1 MRIRPLV
8 FALSALLPVAA
19 SAGSP
24 RVTLTYPAAAQRGA
38 EQEITFSGSSL
49 EDAKTVL
56 FDEPGLEVTWVSADK
71 GKFVAK
77 IKATPEARLGEHS
90 YRVVTASGL
99 SDVRLFYVTPFP
111 LVAEVE
117 DPKAPDKVQPVALG
131 TTVYGRAQN
140 EDQDKFEV
148 ELKKGERLSVE
159 VIGMRLLTQSM
170 FDPYLSIR
178 GATGDL
184 LAEVDDCAF
193 SRQDPVASIIAP
205 EDGKY
210 VVMVKDSTNSGGG
223 ACNYLVNIGKFPR
236 PLIAYPL
243 GGPAGEDLKV
253 QLIGDAAGTIEKTI
267 KLPAKVDDRFE
278 VFAEQGQPAPQPN
291 YIRVSQLP
299 NILEHEPNDT
309 ITEPTPSNAALP
321 LALNGIIEKKGDVD
335 CFKFTAAK
343 GADYDVSV
351 FARRLRSPLDSI
363 FDIYDLKG
371 NRVGGN
377 DDAGGPDSYLRWKAP
392 ADAEYIL
399 SIRDQLFRGGPTFAY
414 RVEITQVKPKITAY
428 LPEMVINQN
437 QERRAFVVPKG
448 NRYASLVRVKRMDVG
463 GEIKLE
469 AMDLPPGLKVSAPLI
484 DKTVDT
490 VPVVFEAAGD
500 AAPTAKPFTFKAELT
515 EPPKDVVVT
524 SAIEHNLDIAE
535 NGNQRPYYTI
545 QADTL
550 PVAIT
555 DEIPV
560 KLEVVQPKVPL
571 LQAGSL
577 VLKVRAERKNDFKG
591 AINLALLYTPPGMG
605 TGGTVPIKE
614 NENEGTLAVSANGNA
629 PLQKWKV
636 CVVGNADF
644 GKGIVWFS
652 SQLIEIEVAAPY
664 VAGQIA
670 RSFVDQGDTTTM
682 TVKLDQKLPFEGKAK
697 LQLLGL
703 PPNTTADE
711 QEITK
716 ETTQVKFEVKADKN
730 APAATHK
737 QLFCQF
743 TLARDGENMT
753 SAFANGGVL
762 RVDKATVAKN
772 EETKK

>member
-1 MRIRPLV
+1 MKIRPAV
-8 FALSALLPVAA
+8 AVLSALLPVAA
-19 SAGSP
+19 FAGSP
-24 RVTLTYPAAAQRGA
+24 KVTATYPAAAQRGA
-38 EQEITFSGSSL
+38 EQEVTFSGSGL
-49 EDAKTVL
+49 EDAKSVL
-56 FDEPGLEVTWVSADK
+56 FDEPGLEVTWVSSEK
-71 GKFVAK
+71 NKFVAK
-77 IKATPEARLGEHS
+77 VKAAATARLGEHS
-90 YRVVTASGL
+90 FRVITASGL

-111 LVAEVE
+111 LLAEVE
-117 DPKAPDKVQPVALG
+117 DPKAPDNVQPVTLG
-131 TTVYGRAQN
+131 TTVFGRAQN

-148 ELKKGERLSVE
+148 ELKKGARLSVE
-159 VIGMRLLTQSM
+159 VIGVRLATQAV

-178 GATGDL
+178 GPGGEQ
-184 LAEVDDCAF
+184 LAEVDDIAF
-193 SRQDPVASIIAP
+193 SQQDPVASIVAP
-205 EDGKY
+205 ADGKY
-210 VVMVKDSTNSGGG
+210 VVMVKDSTNSGTGT
-223 ACNYLVNIGKFPR
+223 CNYLVNIGSFPR

-243 GGPAGEDLKV
+243 GGPAGEDLKLR
-253 QLIGDAAGTIEKTI
+253 LIGDASGPIEKTV
-267 KLPAKVDDRFE
+267 KLPAQTDPRFE
-278 VFAEQGQPAPQPN
+278 VFVEDGQPAPQPN

-299 NILEHEPNDT
+299 NILEQEPNET
-309 ITEPTPSNAALP
+309 VNQPTPSNAALP
-321 LALNGIIEKKGDVD
+321 LALNGIVEKKGDVD

-343 GADYDVSV
+343 GADYDVNV
-351 FARRLRSPLDSI
+351 YARQLRSPLDSI

-392 ADAEYIL
+392 ADGEFIL

-414 RVEITQVKPKITAY
+414 RVELAQVKPKIAAY

-437 QERRAFVVPKG
+437 QERRAVVVPKG
-448 NRYASLVRVKRMDVG
+448 NRYASLVRVKRQDIG
-463 GEIKLE
+463 GEIKLT
-469 AMDLPPGLKVSAPLI
+469 ATDLPPGVTVAAPNI
-484 DKTVDT
+484 DKSVDT
-490 VPVVFEAAGD
+490 VPVVFEAAPD
-500 AAPTAKPFTFKAELT
+500 AATTAKAFTFKSELT
-515 EPPKDVVVT
+515 EPPKDVTVA
-524 SAIEHNLDIAE
+524 SAIEHSLDISE

-545 QADTL
+545 RTDTL
-550 PVAIT
+550 PVAIA

-560 KLEVVQPKVPL
+560 KLEVEQPKVPL
-571 LQAGSL
+571 LQTGSL
-577 VLKVRAERKNDFKG
+577 VLKVKAARKNDFKG
-591 AINLALLYTPPGMG
+591 PINIALLYTPPGLG
-605 TGGTVPIKE
+605 TGGTAPIKE
-614 NENEGTLAVSANGNA
+614 NESEGTLTVSANGNA

-636 CVVGNADF
+636 CVVGSADF
-644 GKGIVWFS
+644 GKGTVWFS
-652 SQLIEIEVAAPY
+652 TQLIEIEVASPY

-682 TVKLDQKLPFEGKAK
+682 TVKIDQKLPFKGKAK

-703 PPNTTADE
+703 PPNTTAND

-716 ETTQVKFEVKADKN
+716 ETTEVKFEVKANAN

>member
-1 MRIRPLV
+1 MRIRSLAL
-8 FALSALLPVAA
+8 ALSAVLPVVAC
-19 SAGSP
+19 AGSP
-24 RVTLTYPAAAQRGA
+24 HIVATYPAAAQRGG
-38 EQEITFSGSSL
+38 EQEVTFTGSNL
-49 EDAKTVL
+49 DDAKNVF
-56 FDEPGLEVTWVSADK
+56 FDEPGFEVTWVSADK

-77 IKATPEARLGEHS
+77 VKVAPEARLGEHPF
-90 YRVVTASGL
+90 RVVTASGL
-99 SDVRLFYVTPFP
+99 SDARLFYVTPFP

-117 DPKAPDKVQPVALG
+117 DPKNPETAQSVPLG

-140 EDQDKFEV
+140 DDQDRFAV
-148 ELKKGERLSVE
+148 EMKKGERLSVE
-159 VIGMRLLTQSM
+159 VIGVRLLTQSM

-178 GATGDL
+178 GTNGEL

-205 EDGKY
+205 ADGKY
-210 VVMVKDSTNSGGG
+210 VVMVKDSTNSGTGQ
-223 ACNYLVNIGKFPR
+223 CNYLLNIGNFPR

-253 QLIGDAAGTIEKTI
+253 QLIGDASGPIEKTI
-267 KLPAKVDDRFE
+267 KLPAQRNDRFA
-278 VFAEQGQPAPQPN
+278 VFAEQGQAAPQPN

-309 ITEPTPSNAALP
+309 INEPTPTNMAP
-321 LALNGIIEKKGDVD
+321 PFALNGIIEKKGDVD
-335 CFKFTAAK
+335 CFKFTVTK
-343 GADYDVSV
+343 GTDYDVTV

-392 ADAEYIL
+392 ADGEYIL

-414 RVEITQVKPKITAY
+414 RVEITQVQPKIAIY

-448 NRYASLVRVKRMDVG
+448 NRYASLVRVKRQDVS
-463 GEIKLE
+463 GELKL
-469 AMDLPPGLKVSAPLI
+469 AAVDLPAGLSVSAPLI

-490 VPVVFEAAGD
+490 VPVVFEAAPD
-500 AAPTAKPFTFKAELT
+500 AAPATAAFAFNAQLT
-515 EPPKDVVVT
+515 EPPKDVSVASV
-524 SAIEHNLDIAE
+524 IEHDVDIAE
-535 NGNQRPYYTI
+535 NGNQRSYYTVKE
-545 QADTL
+545 DKL
-550 PVAIT
+550 HVAVT

-560 KLEVVQPKVPL
+560 KLELVQPKVPL

-577 VLKVRAERKNDFKG
+577 AMKVRAERKNDFKG
-591 AINLALLYTPPGMG
+591 PINIALLYTPPGMG

-614 NENEGTLAVSANGNA
+614 GENEGTLTLSANGNA
-629 PLQKWKV
+629 PLQKWKL

-644 GKGIVWFS
+644 GHGIVWFS
-652 SQLIEIEVAAPY
+652 TQLVEVEVAAPF

-670 RSFVDQGDTTTM
+670 RSFVDQGDSTTM
-682 TVKLDQKLPFEGKAK
+682 TVKIDQKLPFDGKAK
-697 LQLLGL
+697 VQLLGL
-703 PPNTTADE
+703 PPNTTANE

-716 ETTQVKFEVKADKN
+716 ETTEVKFEVKADKN

-743 TLARDGENMT
+743 ALERDGETMT
-753 SAFANGGVL
+753 TAFGNGGIL
-762 RVDKATVAKN
+762 RVDKASVAKN